1 MTYLELQKQTQGKK
15 FIRQSDMKELT
26 RTAWYFQTTEIERMA
41 AMGGDERYWILRDK
55 TGWVDGQMLPE
66 FKKMLLHQ

>member
-15 FIRQSDMKELT
+15 FIRQSDLKEFT
-26 RTAWYFQTTEIERMA
+26 RSAWYFATTERQRYD
-41 AMGGDERYWILRDK
+41 AMNGDQRYWILRDK

-66 FKKMLLHQ
+66 FKKMLLHN